1 MSKIELLA
9 PAGDL
14 QRAKTAIRYGADA
27 VYLGGKRFSLRSR
40 ASNFDLPD
48 IAEAV
53 VFATLHN
60 AKIFVTVNII
70 PHDEDLDG
78 LADYVSELEQI
89 GVSALIVASAYIAS
103 VCRKTAKKMEVHLS
117 TQQSITNSAAVE
129 FYKKLGVDRVVLAR
143 ETSMADIRS
152 IVTTCQLPIEVFI
165 HGGMCVN
172 YSGRCTL
179 SNEMTLRDANRGGC
193 AQSCRWK
200 YRLYD
205 QGVEISD
212 PDELFSMSSKD
223 LNAVRYVAD
232 LIEAGVTSLK
242 IEGRMKS
249 AYYIACVVDAYRKL
263 IDAYETNGSISD
275 ELIRSTEKNL
285 KLAENRATADGF
297 YRHVPKSSHHLYSI
311 NGSGITQDFLGSVKQ
326 VNTDGSVLVE
336 VRNNFKTGQI
346 LEVFSPLKEI
356 RQFTVGTII
365 NSQDSEITVANK
377 PMEWVRIA
385 IPFTVEVDDFI
396 RRKGV

>member
-40 ASNFDLPD
+40 ASNFDIPD

-53 VFATLHN
+53 AFAALHN

-78 LADYVSELEQI
+78 LADYVSELERI

-143 ETSMADIRS
+143 ETSMEDIRS

-205 QGVEISD
+205 EGIEISD
-212 PDELFSMSSKD
+212 PDVLFSMSSKD
-223 LNAVRYVAD
+223 LNAVRYVAE

-263 IDAYETNGSISD
+263 IDAYETKGSISD
-275 ELIRSTEKNL
+275 ELIRTTEKGL
-285 KLAENRATADGF
+285 KLAENRSTADGF

-326 VNTDGSVLVE
+326 VNADGSVLVE
-336 VRNNFKTGQI
+336 VRNNFKTGQL

-365 NSQDSEITVANK
+365 NSQDSEISVANK

>member
-14 QRAKTAIRYGADA
+14 LRAKTAIRYGADA

-40 ASNFDLPD
+40 ASNFDIPD

-53 VFATLHN
+53 AFATLHN

-78 LADYVSELEQI
+78 LADYVSELERI

-129 FYKKLGVDRVVLAR
+129 FYKKLGIDRVVLAR
-143 ETSMADIRS
+143 ETSMEDIRS
-152 IVTTCQLPIEVFI
+152 IVSTCQLPIEVFI

-212 PDELFSMSSKD
+212 PDVLFSMSSKD
-223 LNAVRYVAD
+223 LNAVRYVAE

-263 IDAYETNGSISD
+263 IDAYETYGSISD
-275 ELIRSTEKNL
+275 ELIRSTEKSL

-326 VNTDGSVLVE
+326 VNTDGSVFVE
-336 VRNNFKTGQI
+336 VRNNFKTGQL

-365 NSQDSEITVANK
+365 NSQDSEISVANK

>member
-40 ASNFDLPD
+40 ASNFDIPD

-53 VFATLHN
+53 AFATLHN

-78 LADYVSELEQI
+78 LADYVTELERI

-143 ETSMADIRS
+143 ETSMEDIRS

-223 LNAVRYVAD
+223 LNAVRYVAE

-326 VNTDGSVLVE
+326 VNTDRSVLVE
-336 VRNNFKTGQI
+336 VRNNFKTGQL

>member
-40 ASNFDLPD
+40 ASNFDIHD

-53 VFATLHN
+53 AFASLHN

-78 LADYVSELEQI
+78 LADYVSELERI

-143 ETSMADIRS
+143 ETSMEDIRS

-205 QGVEISD
+205 EGIEISD
-212 PDELFSMSSKD
+212 PDVLFSMSSKD
-223 LNAVRYVAD
+223 LNAVRYVAE

-263 IDAYETNGSISD
+263 IDAYETKGSISD
-275 ELIRSTEKNL
+275 ELIRTTEKSL
-285 KLAENRATADGF
+285 KLAENRSTADGF

-326 VNTDGSVLVE
+326 VNADGSVLVE
-336 VRNNFKTGQI
+336 VRNNFKTGQL

-365 NSQDSEITVANK
+365 NSQDSEISVANK